1 MQKTNLDLSVE
12 ANAQHSMNKTVMIGV
27 WMMNIVLAAAYF
39 LEVVKK
45 TRELPSYLLIAALC
59 FGPSILALVAYLKK
73 RDTILVRYISG
84 IGFMLLYGY
93 IMFTSTTDLTFCYI
107 IVMFVIFTVYIDTRF
122 LLSLGG
128 AAILINII
136 RIVMLATKGQ
146 LVGQALT
153 NAEIIIACLLLT
165 CFFTIIA
172 INKIAGINK
181 ANIVKA
187 DLEKKQSEELLQ
199 TTLKVAD
206 SITENIKR
214 AVDET
219 DGLKAAIGMTQHA
232 MEELATDTNDEAVAI
247 AAQKESTDSIN
258 IHINGVEQAVG
269 SIVTEINN
277 AEENLQNGSVIM
289 QDLLHQVQISEE
301 ANVQVTQ
308 KMTTLKECADK
319 MQDIMGLISSVAHQ
333 TGLLALNAS
342 IEAARAG
349 EAGRGFAVVASE
361 ISNLSSQTNNATG
374 EINGLIEDIVKS
386 IDDMN
391 ESMEM
396 LLGSTRLQNQYV
408 DSTADNFK
416 KIHNSTQGIFT
427 QVAGLKETVEV
438 VTVENRQVEEGIE
451 NISAVTK
458 RVIDGANETLESCN
472 TNLQSI
478 ANVASIMEMLMN
490 EAAKLQKE

>member
-12 ANAQHSMNKTVMIGV
+12 ANAQSSMNKTVMIGV
-27 WMMNIVLAAAYF
+27 FIMDVVLAAAYS
-39 LEVVKK
+39 LEIIKK
-45 TRELPSYLLIAALC
+45 TRALPSYLLIVALC
-59 FGPSILALVAYLKK
+59 FVPCILSLAAYLHKK
-73 RDTILVRYISG
+73 DTKLVRYING
-84 IGFMLLYGY
+84 VGFMLLYGY
-93 IMFTSTTDLTFCYI
+93 IMFTTTTDLTFCYI
-107 IVMFVIFTVYIDTRF
+107 IVMFVIFTVYIDIKF
-122 LLSLGG
+122 LLLLGG
-128 AAILINII
+128 TAVLINII
-136 RIVMLATKGQ
+136 RIVTLAVEGR
-146 LVGQALT
+146 LEGQALT

-172 INKIAGINK
+172 INKIAQINK
-181 ANIVKA
+181 ANIAKA
-187 DLEKKQSEELLQ
+187 DSEKKQSEELLQ
-199 TTLKVAD
+199 TTLNVAD
-206 SITENIKR
+206 SMTENIKK
-214 AVDET
+214 AVEET
-219 DGLKAAIGMTQHA
+219 EGLKTAIGMTQHA

-247 AAQKESTDSIN
+247 TAQKESTDTIN
-258 IHINGVEQAVG
+258 IHINGVEEAVG
-269 SIVTEINN
+269 SIVKEVNN
-277 AEENLQNGSVIM
+277 AEENLQKGSIIM

-308 KMTTLKECADK
+308 KMATLKECADK

-386 IDDMN
+386 ISDMN

-396 LLGSTRLQNQYV
+396 LLESTRLQNQYV

-416 KIHNSTQGIFT
+416 EIHNSTQGIFS
-427 QVAGLKETVEV
+427 QVSGLKETVEV

-451 NISAVTK
+451 NISAVTQ
-458 RVIDGANETLESCN
+458 RVMDGANETLESCN